1 MAVNL
6 SSLGGVAGQFFDDN
20 GDPLSGG
27 KIYSYLAGTTTAMQ
41 TYTSA
46 TGGTPHTNPIILDA
60 AGRVPGGE
68 IWLSDG
74 VAYKFL
80 VKTSANV
87 QIGSYDN
94 VNGINANVVNFTA
107 SQEIQTATGGQTVF
121 TLTTMQYAP
130 GTNSLSVF
138 VDGVNQYGPGAL
150 YAYEETS
157 STVVTFNSGLSAGQ
171 KVKFSTA
178 ILNSSSAG
186 NAEQISYTPP
196 YAGSKSTN
204 VEVKL
209 AQTVSVKDFGAIG
222 DGSADDTAA
231 IQAAIDAAYCVYVP
245 SGTYMT
251 SVLTLKNGTTIYG
264 DGNTS
269 VLQLIADIPSS
280 KGILFADAGSSTG
293 FVNNITISNLQLLG
307 RVATAGFSEFVY
319 NISLHGVQNVLISDC
334 LIKGFQ
340 GDGVHLGSG
349 IVAGAERH
357 NKNVTI
363 RNCTFDGINNDN
375 RNGIS
380 VIDGSNIT
388 IQGNTFINCTR
399 SNMPGCVDIEPNA
412 YAFHVVRDIRVLNNY
427 FENCQGNIG
436 FIGIVLS
443 AATFTNQP
451 RNFIV
456 SNNVFQ
462 GNSPGVVFI
471 NSIATYTNPFDIV
484 IANNSGN
491 TGRFVSFQGY
501 AKGVSITNNSIKCA
515 VTSLFG
521 FNATDECNSFNVI
534 GNNFTGDGTSSG
546 LALRSSSGFNIVG
559 NTFDNFL
566 DYHILVGLSG
576 STTQNLA
583 INNNYFSTPGGAVVT
598 VSNGGGT
605 INGATCCF
613 YNNTGEPRHTFPA
626 WRNDNS
632 GLVTN
637 GITATSFNSATLPD
651 SFPEG
656 VSVAT
661 INGDTGVPN
670 TGGYQG
676 TLTNYRMV
684 TGDGLSKNIYQTY
697 YPGNNT
703 TDLGSFYIRK
713 RGSSTNTWTSWYKVT
728 GV

>member
-6 SSLGGVAGQFFDDN
+6 SSLGGVAGQFFDNN

-27 KIYSYLAGTTTAMQ
+27 KIYTYLAGTTTPAL
-41 TYTSA
+41 TYTST
-46 TGGTPHTNPIILDA
+46 TGNTPHTNPIVLDA

-68 IWLSDG
+68 IWLTDG
-74 VAYKFL
+74 FQYKFL
-80 VKTSANV
+80 LKTSADV

-94 VNGINANVVNFTA
+94 VNGINANLVNFTSA
-107 SQEIQTATGGQTVF
+107 QEIQTATASQTVF
-121 TLTTMQYAP
+121 TLTTMQYQP

-138 VDGVNQYGPGAL
+138 VDGINQYGPGAT

-157 STVVTFNSGLSAGQ
+157 STVVTFNTGLTVGQ
-171 KVKFSTA
+171 KVKFTTSV
-178 ILNSSSAG
+178 LNSASYG
-186 NAEQISYTPP
+186 NAEQIGYTAP
-196 YAGSKSTN
+196 YTNSTATN
-204 VEVKL
+204 VEAKL

-222 DGSADDTAA
+222 DGAADDTAA

-245 SGTYMT
+245 SGTYLT

-269 VLQLIADIPSS
+269 ILQLIADIPSS
-280 KGILFADAGSSTG
+280 RGILFADSGSSTSY
-293 FVNNITISNLQLLG
+293 VSNINISNLQLLG

-319 NISLHGVQNVLISDC
+319 NISLHGVNNVQISNC

-349 IVAGAERH
+349 VAAGAERH
-357 NKNVTI
+357 NKNVSI
-363 RNCTFDGINNDN
+363 RNCVFDGINNDN

-380 VIDGSNIT
+380 VIDGSDVT
-388 IQGNTFINCTR
+388 IHGNTFINCTR
-399 SNMPGCVDIEPNA
+399 SNMPGCIDVEPNA
-412 YAFHVVRDIRVLNNY
+412 YAFHVVRNIRILNNY

-436 FIGIVLS
+436 FIGFVLS

-451 RNFIV
+451 KNFIV
-456 SNNVFQ
+456 ANNVFQ
-462 GNSPGVVFI
+462 GASPGIVFI
-471 NSIATYTNPFDIV
+471 NSITTYSAPFNVAISG
-484 IANNSGN
+484 NSGV
-491 TGRFVSFQGY
+491 TGRFVSFQGF
-501 AKGVSITNNSIKCA
+501 ANGVSITNNSIQCNVA
-515 VTSLFG
+515 SLFG
-521 FNATDECNSFNVI
+521 FNATDECNNFNVV

-546 LALRSSSGFNIVG
+546 LALRSSTGFNFIG
-559 NTFDNFL
+559 NTFNNFL
-566 DYHILVGLSG
+566 NYHILVGLSG
-576 STTQNLA
+576 STTSYLT
-583 INNNYFSTPGGAVVT
+583 INNNYFSTPLGSAVT

-613 YNNTGEPRHTFPA
+613 YSNTGEPRHTFPA
-626 WRNDNS
+626 WRVDNC

-676 TLTNYRMV
+676 TLTNYRLI
-684 TGDGLSKNIYQTY
+684 TGAGLSKNTHQVY

-703 TDLGSFYIRK
+703 TDLGSFYLRK
-713 RGSSTNTWTSWYKVT
+713 RDSATNTWTAWYKVT